1 LLQYY
6 FHLLNPFKNGN
17 VKSQAR
23 SGMMK
28 TDKEL
33 ALTNILHF
41 LPPHLDLSGHLR
53 EPQEEE
59 QELVVIFSVLPSTNL
74 KGWDG

>member
-1 LLQYY
+1 
-6 FHLLNPFKNGN
+6 
-17 VKSQAR
+17 
-23 SGMMK
+23 MMK